1 MVSINARIHALTDLF
16 YFLFRDQTILTD
28 KRSRR
33 RKFITYANYL
43 TVNKSFRYF
52 SKNLKILESQKKQKE
67 NMFDKKMTLNGKYFI
82 IVSNTDHFIFVF
94 HLFTLQCCISLP
106 SSCIISL
113 ISSFI
118 ISPKQVNILYYHSYR
133 NSFAKSKIINFDSS

>member
-67 NMFDKKMTLNGKYFI
+67 NMFYKKMTLKWKIFYNCIKY
-82 IVSNTDHFIFVF
+82 
-94 HLFTLQCCISLP
+94 
-106 SSCIISL
+106 
-113 ISSFI
+113 
-118 ISPKQVNILYYHSYR
+118 
-133 NSFAKSKIINFDSS
+133 

>member
-1 MVSINARIHALTDLF
+1 MYESGVKQNLPSVVSGILMNIRGKQYNPYLCILISTLISFPIGSSDRVKLIIIICKAVDMVSINARIHALTDLF

-67 NMFDKKMTLNGKYFI
+67 NMFYKKMTLKWKIFYNCIKY
-82 IVSNTDHFIFVF
+82 
-94 HLFTLQCCISLP
+94 
-106 SSCIISL
+106 
-113 ISSFI
+113 
-118 ISPKQVNILYYHSYR
+118 
-133 NSFAKSKIINFDSS
+133 